1 MKTFG
6 QILAR
11 WLALAGLL
19 WALTGCAM
27 GQSAKL
33 VNHSFGF
40 DGWKDGWQ
48 KSAQLLEYSYGDE
61 DVSVRRKAPEG
72 DFLGYQ
78 SDVTGPM
85 PVGEF
90 LSVRWRM
97 KATGDVVEQR
107 VDLRGKLPAN
117 MAGHTVTF
125 VIDERQ
131 LYVFVVTPQE
141 IPRGAERGAVK
152 TWRGKY
158 NLAYEVY
165 PTLSAYPG
173 AR

>member
-1 MKTFG
+1 MKTLRQTFT
-6 QILAR
+6 R

-19 WALTGCAM
+19 LAMAGCAT

-33 VNHSFGF
+33 VNHSFNF

-48 KSAQLLEYSYGDE
+48 KTAQLIEYSYGDQ
-61 DVSVRRKAPEG
+61 DASVRRKAPEG

-90 LSVRWRM
+90 LNVRWRM

-107 VDLRGKLPAN
+107 VDLRGRLPAN
-117 MAGHTVTF
+117 MANHALTF
-125 VIDERQ
+125 VIEDRQ
-131 LYVFVVTPQE
+131 LYVFVVTPRE
-141 IPRGAERGAVK
+141 LPTGAERSPAK

-158 NLAYEVY
+158 NLVYEVY
-165 PTLSAYPG
+165 PTLAGYPG
-173 AR
+173 GQ